1 MAKFKYAVDEGTIE
15 KRLKEGR
22 GSGTG
27 SAYIPWIRVHEVP
40 SIGKSSIRSSWKTVR
55 EHHFLSL
62 LEAMYFYLL
71 EWDDSVVDSRE
82 QFPLLPREETQA
94 IAAEL
99 GIKHPADPKTKID
112 IVMTTDNLITQKIA
126 HGHVIK
132 ARSIKYYEAI
142 NKRRTA
148 EKQLI
153 EKTYWSR
160 RGVEWNV
167 VTENSIHIPLVQNIQ
182 MLHKSKSRFG
192 LFPNIDDTV
201 LNSMEDKLM
210 KHLPGNNKVLADLT
224 DVLDKNY
231 NVPVGTSITLF
242 KHLIANKKLAIDM
255 NQLFNPCKQVKIS
268 LPF

>member
-1 MAKFKYAVDEGTIE
+1 MAKFKYAVDENTIA

-40 SIGKSSIRSSWKTVR
+40 SIGKSSIRSSWRTER

-71 EWDDSVVDSRE
+71 EWDDSVIDSRE

-94 IAAEL
+94 IAVEL
-99 GIKHPADPKTKID
+99 GIKHPADPKTKVD
-112 IVMTTDNLITQKIA
+112 IVMTTDNLITQLTA

-132 ARSIKYYEAI
+132 ARSIKYDEAI
-142 NKRRTA
+142 IKRRTA

-153 EKTYWSR
+153 EKMYWSR

-182 MLHKSKSRFG
+182 ILHKSKSRFG
-192 LFPNIDDTV
+192 LFPNIDDAT
-201 LNSMEDKLM
+201 LNSLEDKLM
-210 KHLPGNNKVLADLT
+210 KHLPGSNKILANLT
-224 DVLDKNY
+224 DALDKY
-231 NVPVGTSITLF
+231 YDVPASTSITLL
-242 KHLIANKKLAIDM
+242 KHLIANKKLIIDM
-255 NQLFNPCKQVKIS
+255 NQLFNPCKQVRIT
-268 LPF
+268 LPS